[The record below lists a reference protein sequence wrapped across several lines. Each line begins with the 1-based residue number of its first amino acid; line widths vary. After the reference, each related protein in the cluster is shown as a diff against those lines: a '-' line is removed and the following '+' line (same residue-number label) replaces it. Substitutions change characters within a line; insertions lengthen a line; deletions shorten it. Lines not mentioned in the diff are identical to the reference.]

1 MSNSQSRRLWLSP
14 EEFDL
19 LTDDGATTIA
29 KGQDNTMNPS
39 SISKDTCEIIF
50 EKFSS
55 KPAPKPLSFLLFN
68 ALSVGQEFIL
78 VCLLLAG
85 HRCAIMEEQYHH
97 INNNNN
103 NNNNLRQR
111 RQEGE
116 DILVFSSNRLW
127 ISLGLVWITLLLS
140 VVQTRFATSKQYQ
153 VSMMIRLC
161 IGSTS
166 MVSFS
171 FSID

>member
-1 MSNSQSRRLWLSP
+1 MYNSQSRRLWLSP

-19 LTDDGATTIA
+19 LTDDGATTVA

-50 EKFSS
+50 EKFSL

-97 INNNNN
+97 HINNSND
-103 NNNNLRQR
+103 NLRQR
-111 RQEGE
+111 RQVDE
-116 DILVFSSNRLW
+116 DILIFSSDKLW

-153 VSMMIRLC
+153 VSMTIRLC
-161 IGSTS
+161 KGRTS
-166 MVSFS
+166 VVSFS